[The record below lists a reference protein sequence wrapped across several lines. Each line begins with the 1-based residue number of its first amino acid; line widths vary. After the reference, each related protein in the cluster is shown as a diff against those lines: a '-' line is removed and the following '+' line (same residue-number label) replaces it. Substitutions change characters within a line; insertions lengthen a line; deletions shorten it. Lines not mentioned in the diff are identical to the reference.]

1 VSRDG
6 GSGRARASKAP
17 VRRGYESL
25 EMPESVFKLYQGFI
39 QRGAGIYL
47 AEHKQAL
54 LVRRLRARVRSL
66 DLDSFLD
73 YYRLF
78 TRAGNDAERQV
89 LFDLVST
96 NETRFFREPR
106 QLEILEQALLPA
118 FRSAVVPR
126 LRPKRVRAWCAA
138 CSSGE
143 EPFTLAMI
151 LARHLTAA
159 WRREVLAT
167 DISTRVLER
176 ARQAKWPIRQI
187 DDIPKSYF
195 EEFMVRGRGPQGET
209 IEARSSL
216 RAMVRFERLNLHL
229 DPPPRGPFDL
239 ILCRNV
245 LMYFDQAAKRGVV
258 DRLLSVLADDG
269 YLLVGHAESLSGLD
283 PRLRLVAPTIYA
295 RADRGDTGL
304 DDHLL
309 FGSPAA
315 GRRRAAAHGP
325 EADS

>member
-1 VSRDG
+1 
-6 GSGRARASKAP
+6 
-17 VRRGYESL
+17 
-25 EMPESVFKLYQGFI
+25 MPESVFKLYQGFI
-39 QRGAGIYL
+39 QRGAGIFL

-66 DLDSFLD
+66 GIDSFLD

-78 TRAGNDAERQV
+78 TKAGNEAERQI

-106 QLEILEQALLPA
+106 QLQILEQDLLPA
-118 FRSAVVPR
+118 FQRAVVPHR
-126 LRPKRVRAWCAA
+126 RPKRMRAWCAA

-151 LARHLTAA
+151 LARHLPGA

-176 ARQAKWPIRQI
+176 ARQARWPVRQI

-195 EEFMVRGRGPQGET
+195 DEFMLRARGPQGET
-209 IEARSSL
+209 IEAKSSL

-229 DPPPRGPFDL
+229 DLPPRGPFDL
-239 ILCRNV
+239 VLCRNV

-283 PRLRLVAPTIYA
+283 PRLRLVEPTIYA
-295 RADRGDTGL
+295 RADRGDTAL
-304 DDHLL
+304 DDRLL
-309 FGSPAA
+309 FRTPAAAAGTPAAAA
-315 GRRRAAAHGP
+315 GRRRAAGATH
-325 EADS
+325 